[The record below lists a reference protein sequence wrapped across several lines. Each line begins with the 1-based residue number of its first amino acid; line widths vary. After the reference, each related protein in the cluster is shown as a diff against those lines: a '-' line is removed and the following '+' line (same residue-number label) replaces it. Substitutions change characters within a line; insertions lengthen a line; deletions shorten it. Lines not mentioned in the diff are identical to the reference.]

1 MQSVQQ
7 PTDAIHKYIE
17 FLNKGLFP
25 DISNPLEGMRII
37 TDALKEARKTHSKC
51 VEKFRSFCEKYHNT
65 PDISQDE
72 FNTELEKFRKASK
85 STGPLELYKQIFV
98 NYKKLFDDY
107 HKKEVE
113 RLEDAVESAEYE
125 WIDYWDNICDGV
137 EDGDTPENE
146 RLKCKME
153 ICKKEEKDYWVAY
166 NKIIGSVLD
175 ENKRLRDELEDR
187 K

>member
-1 MQSVQQ
+1 
-7 PTDAIHKYIE
+7 
-17 FLNKGLFP
+17 
-25 DISNPLEGMRII
+25 MRIV
-37 TDALKEARKTHSKC
+37 TEALKKASEC

-113 RLEDAVESAEYE
+113 RLEDAVENAENE
-125 WIDYWDNICDGV
+125 WIDYWDNIYDGV
-137 EDGDTPENE
+137 EDGDTLENE

-166 NKIIGSVLD
+166 NKIIGGVLD
-175 ENKRLRDELEDR
+175 ENKRLRDELEGR